1 MIVLFEGPYG
11 YIDSNAIM
19 FNSFISDWAGPHNH
33 FWASAN
39 IKIKLD

>member
-1 MIVLFEGPYG
+1 MIVLFEASWF
-11 YIDSNAIM
+11 IDSNAIM

-39 IKIKLD
+39 IKIKID